1 MRTGSACRAARG
13 FTYLW
18 LLFVVAASSALAAA
32 SVQRWSTIVERERE
46 AEQVFRAQQIAQ
58 ALARYREASPGA
70 KAWPLSLDVLTE
82 DRRSGVTQRHLRRVY
97 TDPATGL
104 ADWELVTD
112 AAGGI
117 VALRSRSTLRA
128 WRVHDLTPQGDG
140 NLLQRDRLFSAHA
153 AAPAANRDSP

>member
-1 MRTGSACRAARG
+1 MRTGSACRASRG

-46 AEQVFRAQQIAQ
+46 AEQVFRAQQIAR
-58 ALARYREASPGA
+58 ALTRYREASPGA
-70 KAWPLSLDVLTE
+70 KAWPTSLDVLVE
-82 DRRSGVTQRHLRRVY
+82 DRRGAVTQRHLRRVY

-117 VALRSRSTLRA
+117 VALRSRSTRRA
-128 WRVHDLTPQGDG
+128 WRVHDMTPEGVG
-140 NLLQRDRLFSAHA
+140 IPLQRDRLFSAPA
-153 AAPAANRDSP
+153 AAPTTSRVSP